1 MVKYRDAPYL
11 SIIGHVLAASLGDQ
25 EEYISAVT
33 LIILKGY
40 REWKCGFCSYDKG
53 HVGALGKESR
63 MRSMM
68 VHSFQIK
75 SQGLILDGWEVR

>member
-1 MVKYRDAPYL
+1 M
-11 SIIGHVLAASLGDQ
+11 LAVALDDQ
-25 EEYISAVT
+25 EEYIRVVT
-33 LIILKGY
+33 LIVFDGY

-68 VHSFQIK
+68 VHYFQIK
-75 SQGLILDGWEVR
+75 SQC